1 MSLKHT
7 WTTQIKNDAG
17 AAVTTDLPL
26 VILGEA
32 EINFYVECAGSG
44 GSQEIDVTVD
54 VSEIKSAFLS
64 SDKDVEIDTNATDG
78 TGGQVITLTAN
89 KAFAWN
95 NQMTFAN
102 PFTPD
107 ITKIFVHNAGTTTAK
122 VRGGFLVG
130 TIV

>member
-1 MSLKHT
+1 MALKHT

-17 AAVTTDLPL
+17 AAVTTDLPV
-26 VILGEA
+26 VIQGEA
-32 EINFYVECAGSG
+32 EINFYVECAASG
-44 GSQEIDVTVD
+44 TQQIDVAVD
-54 VSEIKSAFLS
+54 VSEIKSAFIS
-64 SDKDVEIDTNATDG
+64 SDKDVEIDTNATNG
-78 TGGQVITLTAN
+78 AGGQTITLAAN

-95 NQMTFAN
+95 NQMTFVN

-107 ITKIFVHNAGTTTAK
+107 ITAIYVHNAGLTTAK